1 MRVLQGRYRLGE
13 TLGEGGMGKVFRA
26 EALHL
31 GRTFAVKQLKG
42 PHPDDPSYP
51 SYLKSFR
58 AEAQLLAGLHHPR
71 LPRVVDFFEEDG
83 EHFLVM
89 DLVEGKDL
97 GQLLETRHPAEEV
110 TRWALQVLDVL
121 DYLHTRTPPIVVR
134 DLKPSNLILTPQ
146 GLTLVDFGIARVLA
160 PATKTATLAAGMG
173 TPGYAPPEQY
183 ASGQSDPRSD
193 LYALGATLYH
203 LVTGQE
209 PVESVRLAAGLATQP
224 PPDAPEPLRSVI
236 VRAMTPR
243 LDDRYPSAAAM
254 RAALTESG
262 AASDARAQAADA
274 RPPASG
280 SWLTHLRQRFQ
291 QLGWRLRDEDG
302 FDLALDGPGL
312 VAPLLLV
319 KTLKGEPQEA
329 DFLEQA
335 RALKAPQRM
344 ATVYLVLA
352 AQRFPNPVTIQ
363 NEAKGLSRL
372 GMLKRLLVL
381 PLDLSSKKLLDR
393 HAPRND
399 NDLND
404 PVLNLAAAVGSH
416 R

>member
-13 TLGEGGMGKVFRA
+13 PLGEGGMGKVFRA

-31 GRTFAVKQLKG
+31 NRTFAVKQLKG
-42 PHPDDPSYP
+42 PHPQDPTYP
-51 SYLKSFR
+51 SYLKAFR

-89 DLVEGKDL
+89 DFVEGQDL
-97 GQLLETRHPAEEV
+97 SRLATPQAPELV
-110 TRWALQVLDVL
+110 TRWALEVLDVL
-121 DYLHTRTPPIVVR
+121 AYLHSQNPPIVVR
-134 DLKPSNLILTPQ
+134 DLKPSNLILTAN
-146 GLTLVDFGIARVLA
+146 GLALVDFGIARVLA

-183 ASGQSDPRSD
+183 ATGQSDPRSD

-203 LVTGQE
+203 LVSGRE
-209 PVESVRLAAGLATQP
+209 PVESVRVAAGLETQP
-224 PPDAPEPLRSVI
+224 PPDAPEPLKTAI
-236 VRAMTPR
+236 LKAMSPR

-254 RAALTESG
+254 REALLG
-262 AASDARAQAADA
+262 ADERARQADE
-274 RPPASG
+274 RPSTG
-280 SWLTHLRQRFQ
+280 WLTHLRQRFRE
-291 QLGWRLRDEDG
+291 LGWRERAEAG

-312 VAPLLLV
+312 VAPLVLV
-319 KTLKGEPQEA
+319 KTLEGEPDEQS
-329 DFLEQA
+329 FLAQA
-335 RALKAPQRM
+335 RQLKPPSRM

-352 AQRFPNPVTIQ
+352 ARRFPNPVSIQ
-363 NEAKGLSRL
+363 HEAQGLSRL

-381 PLDLSSKKLLDR
+381 PLDLSRKKLLDGF
-393 HAPRND
+393 APRND
-399 NDLND
+399 NDLAD
-404 PVLNLAAAVGSH
+404 PLLNLAAAVGSH